1 MTTGV
6 TNLESSPL
14 ESVSSKLNFS
24 SDRKVKNQIPTNQ
37 WDVCGLNLVHWFHVK
52 IKVKTI

>member
-52 IKVKTI
+52 IKVKTF

>member
-1 MTTGV
+1 MATGI

-14 ESVSSKLNFS
+14 GNVSFKLNFS

-37 WDVCGLNLVHWFHVK
+37 QDVCGLNLVHWFHVK
-52 IKVKTI
+52 IKVKIF